1 MLTSVEV
8 GMLTSVASRL
18 VATFSILPFQM
29 FQVLSFPIDDLWQ
42 PRVR

>member
-18 VATFSILPFQM
+18 VAILDLALPD
-29 FQVLSFPIDDLWQ
+29 FPGFVVPD
-42 PRVR
+42 R